1 MEKVLYKANVFL
13 FLCTV
18 SSSIF
23 LKSKTSRLSVCYRA
37 EKAPNWDLVLV
48 PSLTDWLS
56 LGNLG
61 PDTYCVL

>member
-1 MEKVLYKANVFL
+1 MFSYSYAQFL
-13 FLCTV
+13 PRF
-18 SSSIF
+18 F
-23 LKSKTSRLSVCYRA
+23 FKSKTSRLSVCYRA